1 MQLAHSIG
9 FMVREPKRK
18 PETLPEFDR
27 HQYEEYR
34 RYLYERELAEQTQ
47 IQRHYS
53 RKMTRPPKSSPNV
66 KLIKTI

>member
-53 RKMTRPPKSSPNV
+53 KEDDPTPEK
-66 KLIKTI
+66 

>member
-34 RYLYERELAEQTQ
+34 RYLFERELAEQTQ
-47 IQRHYS
+47 IQRYGGFKCEVQQLMKFS
-53 RKMTRPPKSSPNV
+53 F
-66 KLIKTI
+66 